1 MEFEEFLRHMRF
13 EYHGWLA
20 AEYQDEVAPRILHLD
35 DAPSFYDYLLMRG
48 CSRFQLSAH
57 GIGRDIQA

>member
-1 MEFEEFLRHMRF
+1 MTFDELLEIFRF
-13 EYHGWLA
+13 EYYGWLE
-20 AEYQDEVAPRILHLD
+20 AEYREAEQHYLPIP